1 MFNYNIIISLG
12 ANYLISVNDVINS
25 ERKVKM
31 NSILNIYTK
40 KSISILVQDYLKEF
54 STEQSKYDENFAK
67 VSYNII
73 WLIEPY

>member
-40 KSISILVQDYLKEF
+40 KSISIPVQDYLKEF